1 MTEWAK
7 ASEDDYLWGMYMNCF
22 YVVAN
27 TQKDGTRQKADFI
40 KNYLEE
46 RGKVCYIQN
55 NSVKADSD
63 QFRYTDPAQIPEDV
77 QCVIAL
83 GGDGTLLQASR
94 DLVDTSLPLLG
105 VNLGTLG
112 YLAEIEHT
120 GIPQTLD
127 RLILDDYFIEDR
139 MMLQGSA
146 YSSPDKRVDD
156 IALND
161 IVITRRGHLRVVDFN
176 IYVNDVFLCSYRADG
191 IIVSTPTGS
200 TGYSLSAGGPL
211 VSPDASLILLTAI
224 APHTLNSRTIVLP
237 DNVTVTI
244 EIGNERSME
253 KGGAEVAF
261 DGDSNLTL
269 SSGERINIS
278 KSNQTT
284 HFIKMNHTSFVTT
297 LREKLR

>member
-1 MTEWAK
+1 M
-7 ASEDDYLWGMYMNCF
+7 DCF
-22 YVVAN
+22 YIVAN
-27 TQKDGTRQKADFI
+27 SQKAATEKEAAYI
-40 KNYLEE
+40 KEYLESK
-46 RGKVCYIQN
+46 GKICYLQD

-63 QFRYTDPAQIPEDV
+63 HFRYTDAASIPEDV
-77 QCVIAL
+77 ECIIAL

-112 YLAEIEHT
+112 YLAEIEHAS
-120 GIPQTLD
+120 IPQTMD
-127 RLILDDYFIEDR
+127 RLILDDYYIEDR
-139 MMLQGSA
+139 MMLHGVVN
-146 YSSPDKRVDD
+146 SSSGIKADD

-161 IVITRRGHLRVVDFN
+161 IVISRRGHLRVVDFN
-176 IYVNDVFLCSYRADG
+176 IYVDDVFLCSYRADG

-237 DNVTVTI
+237 DHVTVTV
-244 EIGNERSME
+244 EISNGRSMRE
-253 KGGAEVAF
+253 GGAEVSF
-261 DGDSNLTL
+261 DGSTELDLE
-269 SSGERINIS
+269 GGDKIQIS
-278 KSNQTT
+278 KSSRVT
-284 HFIKMNHTSFVTT
+284 HFIKMNHTSFVNT